1 MPLRNKRI
9 SMRNTVFKIQAR
21 HALLPATVALLLLS
35 ACGGGSD
42 GSAETPATPAPAP
55 TPTTALSLLAGNT
68 DGVGNQDGTALTVA
82 RFGVGLG
89 GMAVTSA
96 GDIVIADSS
105 NHQIRK
111 LSANQEQISTLA
123 GSGNPVP
130 PGATPNHAD
139 GNGFAARFNSPAAV
153 AVDAAGNTYVA
164 DSANHV
170 VRKVSASGAV
180 TTLAGQPGICG
191 NQDGG
196 GSVASLCS
204 PGSIAVDK
212 AGTVYVSE
220 FRISSNPI
228 RRITAAGE
236 VSTLVSKPS
245 QYPRVG
251 FISGSPSES
260 YLPVLLATNSAGVL
274 FGADPN
280 DHVVRKY
287 AADGL
292 ASIVSGTPGPNA
304 ASTDGAASA
313 ALFGAFNAIAFD
325 AADRL
330 FVLDNYVFPSI
341 RQIGSDGSTTTL
353 VRAQSCD
360 SNRAPGTLCTANQ
373 MVVKAN
379 GQFIVSEYGANA
391 GTIYK
396 YSQLRSY
403 TPQGTSTVVAGA
415 ASGEGL
421 ADGQGGGAR
430 FDRPDAIALNPAGA
444 LYVRDTGNRTIR
456 TVEPSGVVRT
466 LGQAGGHCSAI
477 TGLGDELLQAS
488 TTPLAPLA
496 TDAAGNLYSI
506 NGARVLKTRD
516 CQAVLL
522 ADLTAHLNQV
532 NTGMPNHA
540 SGIAADSAGNVYVST
555 LKGGIFKIDT
565 KGVVTLFAGSVG
577 IPGHADGQGTAA
589 RFAVPGNMAIDATG
603 NLYVVDGVSD
613 GSYWGIGNVGPSIRK
628 ITPSGMVSTL
638 AGNVAEPPGYADGSG
653 TAAVFS
659 VALTDGMTLR
669 TSSLAVDAKGNVYVT
684 DPVNSVIRKVSADG
698 QVSTPIGQVWRHGF
712 TAGSLPG
719 ILNQPSGIA
728 VRDSTLFVSVLNAV
742 VQIQLP

>member
-1 MPLRNKRI
+1 
-9 SMRNTVFKIQAR
+9 MRNTVFKIQAR
-21 HALLPATVALLLLS
+21 HALLPSAIALFLS

-42 GSAETPATPAPAP
+42 GSTETPATPGPTPAP
-55 TPTTALSLLAGNT
+55 TPTIALSLLAGNT
-68 DGVGNQDGTALTVA
+68 NGVGNQDGPALTAA
-82 RFGVGLG
+82 RFGLGLG

-96 GDIVIADSS
+96 GDVIIADSS

-111 LSANQEQISTLA
+111 LSANQEQVSTLA

-170 VRKVSASGAV
+170 VRKISASGTV
-180 TTLAGQPGICG
+180 TTIAGLPGKCG

-196 GSVASLCS
+196 GGVATLCS

-228 RRITAAGE
+228 RKITAAGE

-280 DHVVRKY
+280 DHVIRKY
-287 AADGL
+287 TAVGQ
-292 ASIVSGTPGPNA
+292 ASIVSGTPGPDA

-353 VRAQSCD
+353 VRAQSCN

-391 GTIYK
+391 GTIHK
-396 YSQLRSY
+396 YAQLRSY

-421 ADGQGGGAR
+421 ADGQGEGAR

-477 TGLGDELLQAS
+477 SGLGDELLQAS
-488 TTPLAPLA
+488 TTPPAPLA
-496 TDAAGNLYSI
+496 TDAAGGLYSI

-516 CQAVLL
+516 CQTVLL
-522 ADLTAHLNQV
+522 ADLTAQLSQV
-532 NTGMPNHA
+532 NTGMPDHA

-565 KGVVTLFAGSVG
+565 KGVVSLFAGSVG

-589 RFAVPGNMAIDATG
+589 RFAVPGNLAIDATG

-638 AGNVAEPPGYADGSG
+638 AGNVAAPPGYADGSG
-653 TAAVFS
+653 AAAVFS
-659 VALTDGMTLR
+659 VALPYGMTLR
-669 TSSLAVDAKGNVYVT
+669 TSSLAVDTKGNVYVT
-684 DPVNSVIRKVSADG
+684 DPVNSVIRKITADG
-698 QVSTPIGQVWRHGF
+698 QVSTPIGQAWRHGF
-712 TAGSLPG
+712 AAGSLPG

-728 VRDSTLFVSVLNAV
+728 VRGSTLLVSVLNAV